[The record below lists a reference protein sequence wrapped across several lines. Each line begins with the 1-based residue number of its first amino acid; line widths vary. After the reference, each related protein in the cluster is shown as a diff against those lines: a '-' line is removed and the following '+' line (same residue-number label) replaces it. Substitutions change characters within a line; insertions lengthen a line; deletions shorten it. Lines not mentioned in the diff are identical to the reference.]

1 MDGSCIRSLRERGP
15 SAATRV
21 RVSRLAGARLIRCAC
36 LILLLFAICDRCYPE
51 SAFPFISTYKP
62 LAWAGL
68 IVAGIFIWIGRSF
81 PGNELPSRLLRK
93 SNYFL
98 GICLA
103 LTELS
108 YLTSSLSNRGTLFIA
123 FMLGNLL
130 ISVLAIVNVVQSGR
144 ANLEH

>member
-1 MDGSCIRSLRERGP
+1 MVAQSTPTLKLARHIALI
-15 SAATRV
+15 SAVGIVFVTFV
-21 RVSRLAGARLIRCAC
+21 
-36 LILLLFAICDRCYPE
+36 LLLFAICDRCYPE

-108 YLTSSLSNRGTLFIA
+108 YLTSSLSK
-123 FMLGNLL
+123 
-130 ISVLAIVNVVQSGR
+130 
-144 ANLEH
+144 